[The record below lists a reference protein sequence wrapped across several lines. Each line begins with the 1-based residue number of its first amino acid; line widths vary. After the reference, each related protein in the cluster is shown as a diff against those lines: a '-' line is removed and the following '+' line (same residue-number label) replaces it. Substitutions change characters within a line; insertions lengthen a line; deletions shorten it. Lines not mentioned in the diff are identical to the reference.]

1 MTVTHGSLFATLVV
15 ASVFVAPAARA
26 GLLYEPDSYVSQD
39 NIVVNLDGI
48 RNAGLLKAHDNNA
61 EEWKNIGRAAN
72 DATFTFK
79 EGDASGWVA
88 DGFHFAGGAF
98 GTLKAKQTLGTS
110 MTVQIVCDVRGAE
123 NSTTWPTF
131 FGNPDDK
138 ANIYLTGTKSEGVVH
153 FKADATW
160 ASERK

>member
-1 MTVTHGSLFATLVV
+1 MKSNQTYLSYILVGAAALFAGNV
-15 ASVFVAPAARA
+15 RA

-79 EGDASGWVA
+79 EGDTSGWVA
-88 DGFHFAGGAF
+88 DGFHFARRCPRQAEGHSESWQFHDRPGR
-98 GTLKAKQTLGTS
+98 
-110 MTVQIVCDVRGAE
+110 CRRERERVR
-123 NSTTWPTF
+123 N
-131 FGNPDDK
+131 
-138 ANIYLTGTKSEGVVH
+138 
-153 FKADATW
+153 
-160 ASERK
+160 